1 LVRQPA
7 NPADEPS
14 LKEQAYHHV
23 KKMILEEEVP
33 ANGFLSERN
42 LASKLG
48 MSKTPVRLAIA
59 RLEHEGFVRVS
70 PQQGIVV
77 VALSFEEILDFID
90 FRLALETFVVRS
102 LVGNLGK
109 DQGRL
114 LQENLNEHAKL
125 IRKKGDQREA
135 IVFADMGFH
144 ALLASL
150 KNNRQISEALER
162 QQAMLYRVAMRILA
176 RHPVRTEQSYLEH
189 QRIVEAILTGKKAKA
204 VSLIEGHILR
214 IKTLLIGPSD

>member
-1 LVRQPA
+1 VIS
-7 NPADEPS
+7 ADEPS

-23 KKMILEEEVP
+23 KKMILDEEVP

-135 IVFADMGFH
+135 IVYADMGFH
-144 ALLASL
+144 TLLASL

-162 QQAMLYRVAMRILA
+162 QQVMLYRVAMRILA
-176 RHPVRTEQSYLEH
+176 RHPVRTEQSFLEH
-189 QRIVEAILTGKKAKA
+189 QRIVEAILTGKKAQA